1 MESVAVSGVLTFGDT
16 DKLLDFVHFGEQLL
30 VLSVN
35 ELNLALLTEDLL
47 FGLSLVVILT

>member
-47 FGLSLVVILT
+47 LGLTLVVVFT